1 MRIPFGRLALLGSI
15 AAWTLEYG
23 ALLAGGLDPPARQ
36 VASLSGAVT
45 IAAALSLVSIAAGI
59 AALVVKRQRPSA
71 AAGLAIALLFVLAFT
86 GWLFVPFSLG
96 R

>member
-1 MRIPFGRLALLGSI
+1 
-15 AAWTLEYG
+15 
-23 ALLAGGLDPPARQ
+23 
-36 VASLSGAVT
+36 
-45 IAAALSLVSIAAGI
+45 VSIAAGI